1 MEIHSLWFL
10 FVALGFLQTCHSFN
24 LYPAIN
30 GDKLAKS
37 LNVTSDCIAALN
49 QTIPE
54 CDQTLLQM
62 TMNLE
67 NYWWTDDN
75 LTAVCDSGCAEAV
88 GSWNYNVSDP
98 CFEQSFTAYGKL
110 VPIWTVTERVV
121 DNLIFACLS
130 SRSDNYTY
138 CLTESQEWVGADV
151 LRVDCNA
158 NPSDPT
164 CGGNSTDIPEANV
177 RLANLY
183 EDDILCNDCFIN
195 QLYTRVSSIFLPDTD
210 YSEYLADQIF
220 DISDVCNKTVP
231 DFTVALPWDYQ
242 TASTLSSVNVGSS
255 TTAVATATS
264 TAAAT
269 TTCVGQTIGTAV
281 ASKRDNALDWI
292 KRSMPGLEPRQASS
306 CDDLSSQYGVS
317 TGALQWFTNSE
328 TCAVSGSVCLPQ
340 RCTLQ
345 KVGSN
350 ETCTSI
356 ASSIGGDT
364 TIVQFKKWNT
374 YILGLCDGLTEGQWV
389 CISSPGVNATYTLPA
404 PPLGTEANAG
414 NQQRGGA
421 GGIVSATTTAT
432 DIVNPVSGGTAPSPT
447 QDGLVTNCNN
457 YASATAG
464 DGCEAF
470 ATRNSIAPTQLYA
483 WNPVLGTAGSECSTA
498 LWASEYYC
506 IGTWKPT
513 QTSAVTAPGPT
524 QTGITS
530 SCNKYAEAISGDVCT
545 VFASRNNITTAQLYA
560 WNSVLGANGENCAG
574 SMWAD
579 EYYCVGVSGSS
590 SAATTTHATTTT
602 AAVSTTATQVTAPG
616 PTQTGIVSSCSKFAK
631 APSGVVCGDFASSN
645 SISTDQLYV
654 WNTVLGTNGENCAS
668 SMWANEYYCVGITV
682 AAPGPTQ
689 DGINS
694 NCARYAEAPS
704 GATCTTFSS
713 SNGVTLAQ
721 LYAWNPVLGTNG
733 ENCAT
738 KMWAQEYYCI
748 SVTK

>member
-1 MEIHSLWFL
+1 M
-10 FVALGFLQTCHSFN
+10 
-24 LYPAIN
+24 
-30 GDKLAKS
+30 D
-37 LNVTSDCIAALN
+37 
-49 QTIPE
+49 
-54 CDQTLLQM
+54 
-62 TMNLE
+62 
-67 NYWWTDDN
+67 
-75 LTAVCDSGCAEAV
+75 
-88 GSWNYNVSDP
+88 
-98 CFEQSFTAYGKL
+98 
-110 VPIWTVTERVV
+110 
-121 DNLIFACLS
+121 
-130 SRSDNYTY
+130 
-138 CLTESQEWVGADV
+138 ESQEWVGADV
-151 LRVDCNA
+151 LRVDCDA

-183 EDDILCNDCFIN
+183 EDDIL
-195 QLYTRVSSIFLPDTD
+195 YTRISSIFLPDTD

-269 TTCVGQTIGTAV
+269 TTCVGQTLGSAA
-281 ASKRDNALDWI
+281 ASKRDHALDWI
-292 KRSMPGLEPRQASS
+292 KSA
-306 CDDLSSQYGVS
+306 
-317 TGALQWFTNSE
+317 
-328 TCAVSGSVCLPQ
+328 
-340 RCTLQ
+340 
-345 KVGSN
+345 
-350 ETCTSI
+350 SI
-356 ASSIGGDT
+356 AASVGGDT

-374 YILGLCDGLTEGQWV
+374 YILGLCDNLTEGQWV
-389 CISSPGVNATYTLPA
+389 CISSPGFNATYTLPA

-530 SCNKYAEAISGDVCT
+530 SCNKYAKANSGDVCT

-590 SAATTTHATTTT
+590 SAVATTQATTAT

-645 SISTDQLYV
+645 SISTDQLYA

-713 SNGVTLAQ
+713 ANGVTLAQ

>member
-1 MEIHSLWFL
+1 
-10 FVALGFLQTCHSFN
+10 
-24 LYPAIN
+24 
-30 GDKLAKS
+30 
-37 LNVTSDCIAALN
+37 
-49 QTIPE
+49 
-54 CDQTLLQM
+54 
-62 TMNLE
+62 MNLE

-75 LTAVCDSGCAEAV
+75 LTAICDSGCAEAV
-88 GSWNYNVSDP
+88 GSWNYNASDP
-98 CFEQSFTAYGKL
+98 CYEQTFTAYGKL

-121 DNLIFACLS
+121 DNLIFACLE
-130 SRSDNYTY
+130 SRSENYTY

-151 LRVDCNA
+151 LRVDCDA

-183 EDDILCNDCFIN
+183 EDDILCSDCFIN
-195 QLYTRVSSIFLPDTD
+195 QLYTRLTSIFLPDTD
-210 YSEYLADQIF
+210 YSDYLADQIF
-220 DISDVCNKTVP
+220 DIQDVCNITIP
-231 DFTVALPWDYQ
+231 DFTIRLPWDYD
-242 TASTLSSVNVGSS
+242 AAEPLSSVDVGSS
-255 TTAVATATS
+255 TTAVATATTS

-269 TTCVGQTIGTAV
+269 TTCVGQTIGSAA
-281 ASKRDNALDWI
+281 ASKRAEDLSWFE
-292 KRSMPGLEPRQASS
+292 RSTPGLKARQASS
-306 CDDLSSQYGVS
+306 CGDLSSQYGVS
-317 TGALQWFTNSE
+317 TGALQWFTNSD
-328 TCAVSGSVCLPQ
+328 TCAVSGYVCLPQ

-350 ETCTSI
+350 ETCESI
-356 ASSIGGDT
+356 AASIGGGT

-374 YILGLCDGLTEGQWV
+374 YVLGLCDSLSEGQYDTLD
-389 CISSPGVNATYTLPA
+389 SSPGVNATYTLPA
-404 PPLGTEANAG
+404 PPLGTAANAG

-421 GGIVSATTTAT
+421 GGIVTPTTTAT
-432 DIVNPVSGGTAPSPT
+432 DIVNPVSGGAAPSPT

-464 DGCEAF
+464 DGCEGF
-470 ATRNSIAPTQLYA
+470 ATRNSIEPTQLYA

-513 QTSAVTAPGPT
+513 QTSAVAAPGPT

-530 SCNKYAEAISGDVCT
+530 SCNKFAEAISGDVCT
-545 VFASRNNITTAQLYA
+545 VFASRNNITPAQLYA
-560 WNSVLGANGENCAG
+560 WNTVLGANGENCAG
-574 SMWAD
+574 SMWAE
-579 EYYCVGVSGSS
+579 EYYCVGVVGSSS
-590 SAATTTHATTTT
+590 SAAATTTQATTAT

-631 APSGVVCGDFASSN
+631 APTGVVCGDFASSN
-645 SISTDQLYV
+645 SISTDQLYA
-654 WNTVLGTNGENCAS
+654 WNTVLGANGANCAS

-689 DGINS
+689 AGIDS

-713 SNGVTLAQ
+713 SAGITLAQ
-721 LYAWNPVLGTNG
+721 LYAWNPILGANG
-733 ENCAT
+733 ENCASS
-738 KMWAQEYYCI
+738 MWALEYYCI